1 MAWLKQQHR
10 ALWQFYRND
19 FCESLL
25 ITAAAFLVI
34 CLRSFGVGLINKAI
48 PETVVDYFSQM
59 LQNSNIISDDGAIEL
74 PALFG
79 NNVRAT
85 LVSVL
90 YGFIP
95 FIYLTALALGMNA
108 LILGVLAAYYVNSG
122 ASLLVYF
129 AGIVPHGIFE
139 LPALLLAFALGL
151 MLCTRVTRY
160 VRENV
165 KDMMK
170 PLMANIARVYL
181 MHILPLLIV
190 AAIVETYVTPRF
202 LGLFM

>member
-34 CLRSFGVGLINKAI
+34 CLLSFGVGLINKAI

-59 LQNSNIISDDGAIEL
+59 LQNSNIISDDGAIDL

-108 LILGVLAAYYVNSG
+108 LILGVLAAYYANNG

-139 LPALLLAFALGL
+139 LPALLLSNLAFLPGDMVKIGLASALSL
-151 MLCTRVTRY
+151 SLFA
-160 VRENV
+160 
-165 KDMMK
+165 K
-170 PLMANIARVYL
+170 PALSRIFRAQRPAQR
-181 MHILPLLIV
+181 
-190 AAIVETYVTPRF
+190 A
-202 LGLFM
+202 

>member
-34 CLRSFGVGLINKAI
+34 CLLSFGVGLINKAI

-59 LQNSNIISDDGAIEL
+59 LQNSNIISDDGAIDL

-108 LILGVLAAYYVNSG
+108 LIANVICWVVCVLFQYFTNRTWVFDGQVDSAAGFLKQMASFFGGRLFTLVVEEAILAVFITWLGFNSMAVKLVAQVVVIVLNYVIS
-122 ASLLVYF
+122 
-129 AGIVPHGIFE
+129 
-139 LPALLLAFALGL
+139 
-151 MLCTRVTRY
+151 
-160 VRENV
+160 
-165 KDMMK
+165 K
-170 PLMANIARVYL
+170 
-181 MHILPLLIV
+181 LIV
-190 AAIVETYVTPRF
+190 F
-202 LGLFM
+202 KK